1 MRVQEGLLP
10 TSDLEKRP
18 VSEPVRR
25 AGAYPANLAIVAWCT
40 SKVLAIA
47 RQLSPRDRH
56 RKATEPF
63 GR

>member
-40 SKVLAIA
+40 S
-47 RQLSPRDRH
+47 
-56 RKATEPF
+56 
-63 GR
+63 